1 MMTVAANGMKKPV
14 TIADGWSTAFADYKP
29 LPGVPD
35 EFIGADGAPKPQWL
49 QWMER
54 VSSRDI
60 DRSLAVAER
69 HIRDLGISYRVR
81 GEAKERT
88 WPLSG
93 LPLLIDEDE
102 WADISAS
109 IVQRASLFEALLA
122 DIYGEAFLVSDG
134 ILPAAVVAGSKEF
147 IRPMV
152 GVKPAGGR
160 WMHLYAADIGRGPD
174 GRWWVLND
182 RAQAPSGAGY
192 ALENRLAVSRAYPS
206 TYAQLNV
213 QRLAPFFRAFRNGL
227 TAMAE
232 RSQPR
237 ICLMTPGPYSA
248 TYFEQ
253 SYLAKYLGF
262 LLVEG
267 DDLVVHDGQVHV
279 RTIAGLK
286 RADVLWRRVDADFV
300 DPIEL
305 NGASRL
311 GVPRLLSAIRDGNTV
326 VANMPGTGFIESRA
340 LLAFMPTV
348 CRHLLG
354 EDLAMPNIATW
365 WCGQAS
371 ARAKVLND
379 LPHMSIA
386 GAFGDRVPGFD
397 GEQHVLPE
405 ALPAADAARLRAAIA
420 TRGVDY
426 VGQEIV
432 RLSTTPVWEE
442 GRLQPR
448 PFVLRVYAAAT
459 PDGWQVMPGGFCLI
473 SEKADARAVSM
484 GVGVKSADVWVLSE
498 KPVVLET
505 LLPSHEEVSIRRILG
520 NLPSRAADNLFWYGR
535 YLERTEAI
543 LRIVRCLCGRSVE
556 LDLMGADGV
565 EALRRLSRL
574 LVAWGATPA
583 DKGDNDFLGAA
594 VNALGS
600 EEHYGSAL
608 ANVRMAYGAAS
619 VIRERLSVDSFKLI
633 SSLDRQLSLPSRGKL
648 TGTAEVFEIADRALV
663 SLAAISGLAQENVN
677 RVAGWRFLDIGRRI
691 ERAIN
696 TCRFARNF
704 AGEKATADDLDVLLD
719 LIDSQITY
727 RSRYL
732 TGVALAPVRDMVL
745 LDPFNPRS
753 AGFQIEQIGRHLE
766 TLPTLNEDGLPE
778 EPKRIIDLVGGE
790 IGSASARDIDAST
803 ILAFEQKLM
812 KFADALAT
820 RYFLQRPDGL
830 RTKSASGL
838 A

>member
-1 MMTVAANGMKKPV
+1 MTVAANGMKKPV
-14 TIADGWSTAFADYKP
+14 TIADGWSDAFADYKP
-29 LPGVPD
+29 LAGVPD
-35 EFIGADGAPKPQWL
+35 EFIGADGAPKSQWL
-49 QWMER
+49 QWMQR

-69 HIRDLGISYRVR
+69 HVRDLGISYRVR

-93 LPLLIDEDE
+93 LPLLIDEAE

-109 IVQRASLFEALLA
+109 IVQRASLFEALLG
-122 DIYGEAFLVSDG
+122 DVYGEAFLVSDG

-147 IRPMV
+147 VRQMV
-152 GVKPAGGR
+152 GVKPPGGR

-182 RAQAPSGAGY
+182 RGQAPGGAGY

-206 TYAQLNV
+206 TYSQMNV

-237 ICLMTPGPYSA
+237 ICLMTPGPYSP

-286 RADVLWRRVDADFV
+286 RADVVWRRVDADFV

-305 NGASRL
+305 NGTSRL
-311 GVPRLLSAIRDGNTV
+311 GVPRLLSAIRDGTTV
-326 VANMPGTGFIESRA
+326 VANMPGAGFIETRA
-340 LLAFMPTV
+340 LLAFMPTI
-348 CRHLLG
+348 CRHLFG

-365 WCGQAS
+365 WCGQAD
-371 ARAKVLND
+371 ARAKVLSD
-379 LPHMSIA
+379 LPQMSIA
-386 GAFGDRVPGFD
+386 SAFGERVPGFD
-397 GEQHVLPE
+397 AEQNVLSEGMAP
-405 ALPAADAARLRAAIA
+405 ADAARLRALID

-473 SEKADARAVSM
+473 SDKADARAVSM
-484 GVGVKSADVWVLSE
+484 GEGVKSADVWVLSDE
-498 KPVVLET
+498 PVVLET
-505 LLPSHEEVSIRRILG
+505 LLPSQEDISIRRILG

-535 YLERTEAI
+535 YLERAEAV

-556 LDLMGADGV
+556 LDLMGADGL
-565 EALRRLSRL
+565 EALRRLYRL
-574 LVAWGATPA
+574 LIAWGATPA
-583 DKGDNDFLGAA
+583 DKGETDILGAA
-594 VNALGS
+594 INALSS
-600 EEHYGSAL
+600 EQHYGSAL
-608 ANVRMAYGAAS
+608 SNVRMAYGAAS
-619 VIRERLSVDSFKLI
+619 VIRERLSVDSVKLI
-633 SSLDRQLSLPSRGKL
+633 SALDRQLSAPGRGKL
-648 TGTAEVFEIADRALV
+648 TGSAEAFEIADRALV

-677 RVAGWRFLDIGRRI
+677 RVAGWRFLDMGRRI

-696 TCRFARNF
+696 SCRFARNF
-704 AGEKATADDLDVLLD
+704 AGEKATADDLDILLD

-753 AGFQIEQIGRHLE
+753 ASFQIEQIRNHLD
-766 TLPTLNEDGLPE
+766 TLPTLNQDGIPE
-778 EPKRIIDLVGGE
+778 EPKRIIELFGGE
-790 IGSASARDIDAST
+790 IASADARSVDTST
-803 ILAFEQKLM
+803 ILGFEQKLM
-812 KFADALAT
+812 KFADALAA
-820 RYFLQRPDGL
+820 RYFLQRPDEL
-830 RTKSASGL
+830 KTKSASGL

>member
-1 MMTVAANGMKKPV
+1 MTFAANGMKKPV
-14 TIADGWSTAFADYKP
+14 KVAEGWSAAFADYKP

-35 EFIGADGAPKPQWL
+35 EFIGADGAPKAQWL
-49 QWMER
+49 QWMDH
-54 VSSRDI
+54 VGARDI

-102 WADISAS
+102 WAEISAS
-109 IVQRASLFEALLA
+109 IVQRASLFEALLR
-122 DIYGEAFLVSDG
+122 DVYGEAFLVSDG
-134 ILPAAVVAGSKEF
+134 IIPAAVVAGSKEF
-147 IRPMV
+147 LRPMV
-152 GVKPAGGR
+152 GTQPPGGR

-192 ALENRLAVSRAYPS
+192 ALENRLAMSRAYPS
-206 TYAQLNV
+206 SYAQMNV
-213 QRLAPFFRAFRNGL
+213 QRLAPFFREFRNGL

-232 RSQPR
+232 RSHPR

-326 VANMPGTGFIESRA
+326 VANMPGAGFIESRA
-340 LLAFMPTV
+340 LLGFMPTV

-354 EDLAMPNIATW
+354 EELAMPNIATW

-371 ARAKVLND
+371 AREKVLND
-379 LPHMSIA
+379 LRHMSIA
-386 GAFGDRVPGFD
+386 GAFGERVPGF
-397 GEQHVLPE
+397 EAEPHVLPE
-405 ALPAADAARLRAAIA
+405 GLPAADVARLRAAIVS
-420 TRGVDY
+420 RGVDY

-432 RLSTTPVWEE
+432 RLSTTPVWEQ

-484 GVGVKSADVWVLSE
+484 GEGVKSADVWVLSE

-505 LLPSHEEVSIRRILG
+505 LLPTHDEVSIRRILG

-535 YLERTEAI
+535 YLERTEAV

-556 LDLMGADGV
+556 LDLMGADGL

-583 DKGDNDFLGAA
+583 DKGDVEFLGVA

-608 ANVRMAYGAAS
+608 SNVRMAYGAAS
-619 VIRERLSVDSFKLI
+619 VIRERLSIDSVKLI
-633 SSLDRQLSLPSRGKL
+633 STLDRQLSVPGRGKL
-648 TGTAEVFEIADRALV
+648 TGTAEAFELADRALV

-677 RVAGWRFLDIGRRI
+677 RVAGWRFLDMGRRI

-696 TCRFARNF
+696 ACRFARNF

-753 AGFQIEQIGRHLE
+753 ASFQIEQIRRHLD
-766 TLPTLNEDGLPE
+766 TLPTLNEDGIPE
-778 EPKRIIDLVGGE
+778 EPKRIIELVGGE
-790 IGSASARDIDAST
+790 IGSTAARDVDVNT
-803 ILAFEQKLM
+803 ILAFEQRLM
-812 KFADALAT
+812 RFAEALAA
-820 RYFLQRPDGL
+820 RYFLQRPDEL
-830 RTKSASGL
+830 KTKSVSGL

>member
-1 MMTVAANGMKKPV
+1 MAVAANDMNKPMA
-14 TIADGWSTAFADYKP
+14 IAEDWSAALADYKP

-35 EFIGADGAPKPQWL
+35 EFVGADGLPKAQWL
-49 QWMER
+49 QWMQR

-69 HIRDLGISYRVR
+69 HVRDLGISYRVR

-88 WPLSG
+88 WPLSA
-93 LPLLIDEDE
+93 LPLLINEEE

-109 IVQRASLFEALLA
+109 VIQRASLFEALLG
-122 DIYGEAFLVSDG
+122 DIYGNAFLVSDG

-152 GVKPAGGR
+152 GVKPPGGR

-206 TYAQLNV
+206 TYAKMNV

-237 ICLMTPGPYSA
+237 ICLMTPGPYSPS
-248 TYFEQ
+248 YFEQ

-286 RADVLWRRVDADFV
+286 RADVVWRRVDADFV
-300 DPIEL
+300 DPLEL

-311 GVPRLLSAIRDGNTV
+311 GVPRLLSAIRDGTTV

-340 LLAFMPTV
+340 LLAFMPTI

-365 WCGQAS
+365 WCGQAG
-371 ARAKVLND
+371 ARAQVLSD
-379 LPHMSIA
+379 LASMSIA
-386 GAFGDRVPGFD
+386 GAFSERVPGFN

-405 ALPAADAARLRAAIA
+405 GLPAAEVARLRGAIE

-432 RLSTTPVWEE
+432 HLSTTPVWEA

-459 PDGWQVMPGGFCLI
+459 PDGWQVMPGGFCLV
-473 SEKADARAVSM
+473 SDKTDARAVSM
-484 GVGVKSADVWVLSE
+484 GEGVKSADVWVLSNA
-498 KPVVLET
+498 PVVLET
-505 LLPSHEEVSIRRILG
+505 LLPSHEDVSIRRILG
-520 NLPSRAADNLFWYGR
+520 NIPSRAADNLFWYGR
-535 YLERTEAI
+535 YLERAEAV
-543 LRIVRCLCGRSVE
+543 LRIVRCLCGRSIE
-556 LDLMGADGV
+556 LDLMGADGL
-565 EALRRLSRL
+565 EALRRLNRL
-574 LVAWGATPA
+574 LVAWGAAPVGK
-583 DKGDNDFLGAA
+583 DESDFLGTAIH
-594 VNALGS
+594 ALGS
-600 EEHYGSAL
+600 EQYYGSAL
-608 ANVRMAYGAAS
+608 ANVRMAYSAAS

-633 SSLDRQLSLPSRGKL
+633 NTLDRQLSTPARGKL
-648 TGTAEVFEIADRALV
+648 AGTAEAFEIADRALV

-677 RVAGWRFLDIGRRI
+677 RVAGWRFLDMGRRI

-696 TCRFARNF
+696 SCRFARNF
-704 AGEKATADDLDVLLD
+704 AAETATADDLDVLLD

-732 TGVALAPVRDMVL
+732 TGVALAPVRDMTL
-745 LDPFNPRS
+745 LDPYNPRS
-753 AGFQIEQIGRHLE
+753 ASFQIEQIRHHLD
-766 TLPTLNEDGLPE
+766 TLPTLNEDGIPE
-778 EPKRIIDLVGGE
+778 EPKRIIELFGGE
-790 IGSASARDIDAST
+790 IASAAARDIDTST
-803 ILAFEQKLM
+803 ILGFEQKLM
-812 KFADALAT
+812 KFADALAA
-820 RYFLQRPDGL
+820 RYFLQRPDDL
-830 RTKSASGL
+830 KTKSASGL

>member
-1 MMTVAANGMKKPV
+1 M
-14 TIADGWSTAFADYKP
+14 TIADGWSAAFADYKP

-35 EFIGADGAPKPQWL
+35 EFIGADGEPKPQWL
-49 QWMER
+49 QWMQR
-54 VSSRDI
+54 VSARDI

-88 WPLSG
+88 WPLSR

-109 IVQRASLFEALLA
+109 IVQRASLFEALLR
-122 DIYGEAFLVSDG
+122 DVYGEAFLVADG
-134 ILPAAVVAGSKEF
+134 LLPAAVVAGSKEF
-147 IRPMV
+147 LRPMV
-152 GVKPAGGR
+152 GVKPPGGR

-192 ALENRLAVSRAYPS
+192 ALENRLAMSRAYPS
-206 TYAQLNV
+206 TYAQMNV

-237 ICLMTPGPYSA
+237 ICLMTPGPYSE

-253 SYLAKYLGF
+253 SYLANYLGF

-286 RADVLWRRVDADFV
+286 RADVMWRRVDADFV

-311 GVPRLLSAIRDGNTV
+311 GVPRLLVGDPRRQHRRRQHAGRGLHR
-326 VANMPGTGFIESRA
+326 VARA
-340 LLAFMPTV
+340 ARLHAGGLP
-348 CRHLLG
+348 
-354 EDLAMPNIATW
+354 
-365 WCGQAS
+365 AS
-371 ARAKVLND
+371 ARRRSCDAQHRD
-379 LPHMSIA
+379 LVVRTGRRARRRCWTTSRRCRSRAPSA
-386 GAFGDRVPGFD
+386 SGCRASRPSSTCCRRCC
-397 GEQHVLPE
+397 
-405 ALPAADAARLRAAIA
+405 LPADAQRLRAAIEA
-420 TRGVDY
+420 RGVDY

-432 RLSTTPVWEE
+432 RLSTTPVWEQ

-448 PFVLRVYAAAT
+448 PFVLRVFAAAT

-484 GVGVKSADVWVLSE
+484 GEGVKSADVWVLSE

-505 LLPSHEEVSIRRILG
+505 LLPAQEEVSIRRILG

-535 YLERTEAI
+535 YLERAEAV

-556 LDLMGADGV
+556 LDLMGADGL

-583 DKGDNDFLGAA
+583 DKGDADILQHRAA
-594 VNALGS
+594 MRSAPRT
-600 EEHYGSAL
+600 HYGSAL

-619 VIRERLSVDSFKLI
+619 GDPRAPVG
-633 SSLDRQLSLPSRGKL
+633 RQLQADRRPRPAAERAGDGKL
-648 TGTAEVFEIADRALV
+648 AGTAEAFEIADRALV

-753 AGFQIEQIGRHLE
+753 ASFQIEQIRGHLE
-766 TLPTLNEDGLPE
+766 TLPTLNEDGIPE
-778 EPKRIIDLVGGE
+778 EPKRIIELVGGE
-790 IGSASARDIDAST
+790 IASTAARDIDGST

-812 KFADALAT
+812 KFADALAS

-830 RTKSASGL
+830 KTKSVSGL

>member
-1 MMTVAANGMKKPV
+1 MTVAANGMKKPV
-14 TIADGWSTAFADYKP
+14 TIADGWSAAFADYKP

-35 EFIGADGAPKPQWL
+35 EFIGADGEPKPQWL
-49 QWMER
+49 QWMQR
-54 VSSRDI
+54 VSARDI

-81 GEAKERT
+81 GEEKERT

-93 LPLLIDEDE
+93 LPLLIDQDE

-109 IVQRASLFEALLA
+109 IVQRASLFEALLK
-122 DIYGEAFLVSDG
+122 DVYGEAYLVADG
-134 ILPAAVVAGSKEF
+134 VLPAAVVAGSKDF
-147 IRPMV
+147 LRPMV
-152 GVKPAGGR
+152 GVNPAGER

-192 ALENRLAVSRAYPS
+192 ALENRLAMSRAYPS
-206 TYAQLNV
+206 TYAQMNV

-227 TAMAE
+227 TAMAA

-248 TYFEQ
+248 TYSEQ

-365 WCGQAS
+365 WCGQAA
-371 ARAKVLND
+371 ARQKVLSE
-379 LPHMSIA
+379 LSQMSIA
-386 GAFGDRVPGFD
+386 GAFGERTPGFEA
-397 GEQHVLPE
+397 EQHVLPE
-405 ALPAADAARLRAAIA
+405 TLPPEQAQRLRAAIEA
-420 TRGVDY
+420 RGVDY

-432 RLSTTPVWEE
+432 RLSTTPVWED

-484 GVGVKSADVWVLSE
+484 GEGVQSADVCVLSE

-505 LLPSHEEVSIRRILG
+505 LLPSQEEISIRRILG

-535 YLERTEAI
+535 YLERAEAV
-543 LRIVRCLCGRSVE
+543 LRIVRCLCSRSVE
-556 LDLMGADGV
+556 LDLMGADGL

-583 DKGDNDFLGAA
+583 DKADADVRTTVRDALAA
-594 VNALGS
+594 
-600 EEHYGSAL
+600 EDQYGSAL

-619 VIRERLSVDSFKLI
+619 VIRERLSIDSVKLI
-633 SSLDRQLSLPSRGKL
+633 SGLDRQLSSPATRLA
-648 TGTAEVFEIADRALV
+648 GTAEAYEIADRALV

-704 AGEKATADDLDVLLD
+704 AGEKASADDLDVLLD

-753 AGFQIEQIGRHLE
+753 ASFQIEQIREHLD
-766 TLPTLNEDGLPE
+766 TLPTLNDDGIPE
-778 EPKRIIDLVGGE
+778 EPKRIIELIGGE
-790 IGSASARDIDAST
+790 IGSTSARDIDGSN
-803 ILAFEQKLM
+803 ILAFEQRLM
-812 KFADALAT
+812 KFADALAS
-820 RYFLQRPDGL
+820 RYFLQRPEGL
-830 RTKSASGL
+830 KTRSASGL

>member
-1 MMTVAANGMKKPV
+1 MTRAANEMKKAAI
-14 TIADGWSTAFADYKP
+14 IASGWSAACADYTP

-35 EFIGADGAPKPQWL
+35 EFIGADGAPKAAWL
-49 QWMER
+49 RWMEF
-54 VSSRDI
+54 VSKRDV

-81 GEAKERT
+81 GEAKERA
-88 WPLSG
+88 WPLSA

-102 WADISAS
+102 WAGITAS
-109 IVQRASLFEALLA
+109 IVQRASLLEALLA
-122 DIYGEAFLVSDG
+122 DIYGPAYLVADG

-147 IRPMV
+147 LRPMV
-152 GVKPAGGR
+152 GVTPAGGR
-160 WMHLYAADIGRGPD
+160 WMHIYAADIGRGPD
-174 GRWWVLND
+174 GQWWVLND

-192 ALENRLAVSRAYPS
+192 ALENRLAMSRAYPS
-206 TYAQLNV
+206 TYSQMNV

-227 TAMAE
+227 ASMAE

-237 ICLMTPGPYSA
+237 ICLMTPGPYSS

-267 DDLVVHDGQVHV
+267 DDLVVHDRQVHV

-300 DPIEL
+300 DPLEL

-326 VANMPGTGFIESRA
+326 VANMPGAGFIESRA
-340 LLAFMPTV
+340 LLGFMPSI

-354 EDLAMPNIATW
+354 EDLAIPNIATW
-365 WCGQAS
+365 WCGQRS
-371 ARAKVLND
+371 ARQEVLDD
-379 LPHMSIA
+379 LTRMSVA
-386 GAFGDRVPGFD
+386 GAFGESVPGFGAD
-397 GEQHVLPE
+397 QHVLPSE
-405 ALPAADAARLRAAIA
+405 LGSTELEHLREAIA
-420 TRGVDY
+420 SRGMDY

-432 RLSTTPVWEE
+432 RLSTTPVWDQ

-459 PDGWQVMPGGFCLI
+459 PDGWQVMPGGFCLV
-473 SEKADARAVSM
+473 SDKADARAVSM
-484 GVGVKSADVWVLSE
+484 GEGIKSADVWVLSAE
-498 KPVVLET
+498 PVAVET

-535 YLERTEAI
+535 YLERAEAV
-543 LRIVRCLCGRSVE
+543 LRIVRCLCARSIEV
-556 LDLMGADGV
+556 DRMRGDGM
-565 EALRRLSRL
+565 EALRRLSGL
-574 LVAWGATPA
+574 LIAWGTTAA
-583 DKGDNDFLGAA
+583 EKGDIARVA
-594 VNALGS
+594 VEAIGS
-600 EEHYGSAL
+600 DQHHGSAL
-608 ANVRMAYGAAS
+608 SNVRLAYGAAS
-619 VIRERLSVDSFKLI
+619 VIRERLSIDGFKL
-633 SSLDRQLSLPSRGKL
+633 LGTLENQLGLRDL
-648 TGTAEVFEIADRALV
+648 ATVADAFEVTDRALIT
-663 SLAAISGLAQENVN
+663 LAAISGLAQENVN
-677 RVAGWRFLDIGRRI
+677 RVAGWRFLDMGRRI

-696 TCRFARNF
+696 TCRFARSF
-704 AGEKATADDLDVLLD
+704 AGEKAIADDLDILLD

-732 TGVALAPVRDMVL
+732 SGVALVPVRDMAL

-753 AGFQIEQIGRHLE
+753 TSFQIEQIRRHLD

-778 EPKRIIDLVGGE
+778 EPKRIVELFGGE
-790 IGSASARDIDAST
+790 IASASASDIDVST
-803 ILAFEQKLM
+803 ILAFEQRML

-820 RYFLQRPDGL
+820 RYFLQRSDGL

>member
-1 MMTVAANGMKKPV
+1 MSVAANGIVKSGTV
-14 TIADGWSTAFADYKP
+14 ASGWSAACADYTP

-35 EFIGADGAPKPQWL
+35 EFIGADGRPKPQWL
-49 QWMER
+49 QWMQH
-54 VSSRDI
+54 VSAADI

-81 GEAKERT
+81 GEARERI

-93 LPLLIDEDE
+93 LPLLIDESE

-109 IVQRASLFEALLA
+109 IVQRASLLEALLK
-122 DIYGEAFLVSDG
+122 DVYGAASLVADG

-147 IRPMV
+147 LRPMV
-152 GVKPAGGR
+152 GVSPPGGR

-174 GRWWVLND
+174 GGWWVLND

-192 ALENRLAVSRAYPS
+192 ALENRLAMSRAYAS
-206 TYAQLNV
+206 TYTQMNV

-227 TAMAE
+227 TAMAA
-232 RSQPR
+232 RPQPR

-267 DDLVVHDGQVHV
+267 DDLVAHDGQVHV

-286 RADVLWRRVDADFV
+286 RADVLWRRVDADFI

-305 NGASRL
+305 NHASRL

-326 VANMPGTGFIESRA
+326 VANMPGAGFIESRA
-340 LLAFMPTV
+340 LLGFMPGL

-354 EDLAMPNIATW
+354 EELAMPNIATW
-365 WCGQAS
+365 WCGQAD
-371 ARAKVLND
+371 ARAKVLTD
-379 LPHMSIA
+379 FSQMSIA
-386 GAFGDRVPGFD
+386 GAFGERVPGFET
-397 GEQHVLPE
+397 EQHVLPE
-405 ALPAADAARLRAAIA
+405 MLAAADAQRLRAAIEA
-420 TRGVDY
+420 RGVDY

-432 RLSTTPVWEE
+432 RLSTTPVWEQ

-473 SEKADARAVSM
+473 SDKTDARAVSM
-484 GVGVKSADVWVLSE
+484 GEGVTSADVCVLSE

-505 LLPSHEEVSIRRILG
+505 LLPSQEEIGVRRILG

-535 YLERTEAI
+535 YLERAEAV
-543 LRIVRCLCGRSVE
+543 LRIVRCLCSRSVE
-556 LDLMGADGV
+556 LDLMGPDGL
-565 EALRRLSRL
+565 EALRQLSRL
-574 LVAWGATPA
+574 LVAWGAAPA
-583 DKGDNDFLGAA
+583 DKGDADLDST
-594 VNALGS
+594 VRDALGG
-600 EEHYGSAL
+600 EDYYGSAL
-608 ANVRMAYGAAS
+608 ANVRMAFSAAS

-633 SSLDRQLSLPSRGKL
+633 GRLDQQLSAPATRLAGP
-648 TGTAEVFEIADRALV
+648 AEAFEIADQALV

-677 RVAGWRFLDIGRRI
+677 RVAGWRFLDMGRRI

-696 TCRFARNF
+696 ACRLARSL
-704 AGEKATADDLDVLLD
+704 AAEKATADDLDVLLD

-727 RSRYL
+727 RARYL
-732 TGVALAPVRDMVL
+732 TGVALAPVRDMAL

-753 AGFQIEQIGRHLE
+753 ASFQIEQIRRHLD
-766 TLPTLNEDGLPE
+766 TLPTLNEDGIPE
-778 EPKRIIDLVGGE
+778 EPKRIIELVGGE
-790 IGSASARDIDAST
+790 IGSVTAGDIDAST
-803 ILAFEQKLM
+803 VLALEQKLM
-812 KFADALAT
+812 KFADALAS

-830 RTKSASGL
+830 KTKSVSGL

>member
-1 MMTVAANGMKKPV
+1 MTD
-14 TIADGWSTAFADYKP
+14 DGWSAAFADYKP

-35 EFIGADGAPKPQWL
+35 EFIGADGKPKPQWL
-49 QWMER
+49 RWMEH
-54 VSSRDI
+54 VAARDV
-60 DRSLAVAER
+60 DRSLNVAER

-93 LPLLIDEDE
+93 LPLLIEESD
-102 WADISAS
+102 WAEISAS
-109 IVQRASLFEALLA
+109 IVQRASLLEALLA
-122 DIYGEAFLVSDG
+122 DIYGPAYLVSDG
-134 ILPAAVVAGSKEF
+134 VIPAAVVAGSKEF
-147 IRPMV
+147 VRPMV
-152 GVKPAGGR
+152 GVTPPGGR

-192 ALENRLAVSRAYPS
+192 ALENRLALSSAYSS
-206 TYAQLNV
+206 TYKQMNV

-286 RADVLWRRVDADFV
+286 RADVLWRRVDADYV

-326 VANMPGTGFIESRA
+326 VANMPGAGFIESRA
-340 LLAFMPTV
+340 LLGFLPAIS
-348 CRHLLG
+348 RHLLG
-354 EDLAMPNIATW
+354 EELAMPNIATW
-365 WCGQAS
+365 WCGQGD
-371 ARAKVLND
+371 ARARVLSD
-379 LPHMSIA
+379 LTHMSIA
-386 GAFGDRVPGFD
+386 GAFGERVPGFD
-397 GEQHVLPE
+397 AEQHVLPSE
-405 ALPAADAARLRAAIA
+405 LSKAEQERLHAAIA
-420 TRGVDY
+420 ARGVDY
-426 VGQEIV
+426 VGQEIA
-432 RLSTTPVWEE
+432 RLSTTPVWEQ

-459 PDGWQVMPGGFCLI
+459 PDGWEVMPGGFCLI
-473 SEKADARAVSM
+473 SETADARAVAI
-484 GVGVKSADVWVLSE
+484 GEGVKSADVWVLSE

-505 LLPSHEEVSIRRILG
+505 LLPSEDEVNIRRILG

-535 YLERTEAI
+535 YLERAEAV
-543 LRIVRCLCGRSVE
+543 LRIVRCLCARSLE
-556 LDLMGADGV
+556 PDLMSGDGLD
-565 EALRRLSRL
+565 ALRRLSRL
-574 LVAWGATPA
+574 LIAWGAVPEGQRDDDLLA
-583 DKGDNDFLGAA
+583 IARS
-594 VNALGS
+594 ALGS
-600 EEHYGSAL
+600 EQDYGSAL
-608 ANVRMAYGAAS
+608 SNVRMAYAAGS

-633 SSLDRQLSLPSRGKL
+633 NSLDQLLSVRAGTL
-648 TGTAEVFEIADRALV
+648 TNSTEAFEVADEALV

-677 RVAGWRFLDIGRRI
+677 RVAGWRFLDMGRRI
-691 ERAIN
+691 ERAVN
-696 TCRFARNF
+696 ACRFARTF
-704 AGEKATADDLDVLLD
+704 AGDRASADDLDILLD

-753 AGFQIEQIGRHLE
+753 TSFQVEQIRKHLD
-766 TLPTLNEDGLPE
+766 TLPALNDDGIPE
-778 EPKRIIDLVGGE
+778 EPKRIIELFGGE
-790 IGSASARDIDAST
+790 IASAAARQVDVSL

-812 KFADALAT
+812 HFADAVAA
-820 RYFLQRPDGL
+820 RYFLQRPEGL
-830 RTKSASGL
+830 RSKSASGL

>member
-1 MMTVAANGMKKPV
+1 MTVAANGMKKPV
-14 TIADGWSTAFADYKP
+14 TNADGWSAAFADYKP

-35 EFIGADGAPKPQWL
+35 EFIGADGAPKAQWL
-49 QWMER
+49 QWMQR
-54 VSSRDI
+54 VPMRDI

-81 GEAKERT
+81 GEEKERT

-109 IVQRASLFEALLA
+109 IVQRASLFEALLR
-122 DIYGEAFLVSDG
+122 DVYGEAFLVSDG
-134 ILPAAVVAGSKEF
+134 VIPAAVVAGSKEF
-147 IRPMV
+147 LRPMV
-152 GVKPAGGR
+152 GARPPGGR

-192 ALENRLAVSRAYPS
+192 ALENRLAMSRAYPS
-206 TYAQLNV
+206 TYAQMNV
-213 QRLAPFFRAFRNGL
+213 QRLAPFFREFRNGL

-311 GVPRLLSAIRDGNTV
+311 GVPRLLSAIRDGTTV
-326 VANMPGTGFIESRA
+326 VANMPGAGFIESRA
-340 LLAFMPTV
+340 LLAFMPSV
-348 CRHLLG
+348 CQHLLG
-354 EDLAMPNIATW
+354 EELAMPNIATW

-371 ARAKVLND
+371 ARAQVLGD
-379 LPHMSIA
+379 LKKMSIA
-386 GAFGDRVPGFD
+386 GAFTERVPGF
-397 GEQHVLPE
+397 GAEQHLLPE
-405 ALPAADAARLRAAIA
+405 GLPAADAARLRAAIA
-420 TRGVDY
+420 ARGVDY

-432 RLSTTPVWEE
+432 GLSTTPVWEQ

-459 PDGWQVMPGGFCLI
+459 ADGWQVMPGGFCLI
-473 SEKADARAVSM
+473 SEKADARAVSI
-484 GVGVKSADVWVLSE
+484 GEGVKSADVWVLSE
-498 KPVVLET
+498 KPVVRET
-505 LLPSHEEVSIRRILG
+505 LLPADDEVSIRRILG

-535 YLERTEAI
+535 YLERAEAV

-556 LDLMGADGV
+556 LDLMGADGL

-583 DKGDNDFLGAA
+583 DKGEPDILNIA
-594 VNALGS
+594 VNALAS

-608 ANVRMAYGAAS
+608 ASVRLAYGAAS
-619 VIRERLSVDSFKLI
+619 VIRERLSVDSFKLLT
-633 SSLDRQLSLPSRGKL
+633 SLDRQLGTPARGKL
-648 TGTAEVFEIADRALV
+648 TTAEAFELADRALV

-753 AGFQIEQIGRHLE
+753 ASFQIEQIRRHLD
-766 TLPTLNEDGLPE
+766 TLPTLNEDGIPE
-778 EPKRIIDLVGGE
+778 EPKRIIELVGGE
-790 IGSASARDIDAST
+790 IGSTAAHDVDINT

-812 KFADALAT
+812 KFAEALAA
-820 RYFLQRPDGL
+820 RYFLQRPDEL
-830 RTKSASGL
+830 KIKSVSGL

>member
-1 MMTVAANGMKKPV
+1 MTFAANGMKKPG
-14 TIADGWSTAFADYKP
+14 TIADGWSAAFADYKP

-35 EFIGADGAPKPQWL
+35 EFIGADGAPKAQWL

-54 VSSRDI
+54 VPVRDI

-109 IVQRASLFEALLA
+109 IVQRASLFEALLR
-122 DIYGEAFLVSDG
+122 DVYGEAFLVSDG
-134 ILPAAVVAGSKEF
+134 VIPAAVVAGSKEF
-147 IRPMV
+147 LRPMV
-152 GVKPAGGR
+152 GARPPGGR

-192 ALENRLAVSRAYPS
+192 ALENRLAMSRAYPS
-206 TYAQLNV
+206 TYAQMNV
-213 QRLAPFFRAFRNGL
+213 QRLAPFFREFRNGL

-237 ICLMTPGPYSA
+237 ICLMTPGPYSV

-326 VANMPGTGFIESRA
+326 VANMPGAGFIESRA
-340 LLAFMPTV
+340 LLAFMPSV
-348 CRHLLG
+348 CKHLLG

-371 ARAKVLND
+371 ARGEVLSS
-379 LPHMSIA
+379 LKKMSIA
-386 GAFGDRVPGFD
+386 GAFTDRVPGFD
-397 GEQHVLPE
+397 GETQVLPE
-405 ALPAADAARLRAAIA
+405 ALPAAEVARLQEAISA
-420 TRGVDY
+420 RGVDY

-432 RLSTTPVWEE
+432 RLSTTPVWEQ

-459 PDGWQVMPGGFCLI
+459 ADGWHVMPGGFCLI

-484 GVGVKSADVWVLSE
+484 GEGVQSADVWVLSDH
-498 KPVVLET
+498 PVVVET
-505 LLPSHEEVSIRRILG
+505 LLPTHDEVSIRRILG

-535 YLERTEAI
+535 YLERAEAV

-556 LDLMGADGV
+556 TDLMGADGV
-565 EALRRLSRL
+565 EALRRLGRL

-583 DKGDNDFLGAA
+583 EKGEPDILT
-594 VNALGS
+594 VVINALSS

-608 ANVRMAYGAAS
+608 ASVRMAFGAAS
-619 VIRERLSVDSFKLI
+619 VIRERLSVDSFKLLN
-633 SSLDRQLSLPSRGKL
+633 SLDRQLGAPGRGKL
-648 TGTAEVFEIADRALV
+648 TTAEAFELADRALV

-677 RVAGWRFLDIGRRI
+677 RVAGWRFLDMGRRI
-691 ERAIN
+691 ERAVN

-704 AGEKATADDLDVLLD
+704 AGEKATADDLDVMLD

-732 TGVALAPVRDMVL
+732 TGVALAPVLDMAL

-753 AGFQIEQIGRHLE
+753 ASFQIEQIRRHLD
-766 TLPTLNEDGLPE
+766 TLPTLNEDGIPE
-778 EPKRIIDLVGGE
+778 EPKRIIELVGGE
-790 IGSASARDIDAST
+790 IGSTAARDVDVNA

-812 KFADALAT
+812 KFADALAA
-820 RYFLQRPDGL
+820 RYFLQRPDEL
-830 RTKSASGL
+830 KTKSVSGL

>member
-1 MMTVAANGMKKPV
+1 MTFQANGMKKSA
-14 TIADGWSTAFADYKP
+14 TIADGWSAAFADYKP

-35 EFIGADGAPKPQWL
+35 EFIGADGKPKAQWL
-49 QWMER
+49 RWMER

-109 IVQRASLFEALLA
+109 IVQRASLFEALLG
-122 DIYGEAFLVSDG
+122 DVYGDAFLVADG
-134 ILPAAVVAGSKEF
+134 ILPAAVVAGSKDF
-147 IRPMV
+147 LRPMV
-152 GVKPAGGR
+152 GVKPPGGR

-206 TYAQLNV
+206 TYAQMNV

-379 LPHMSIA
+379 LPQMSIA
-386 GAFGDRVPGFD
+386 GAFAERVPGFD
-397 GEQHVLPE
+397 AEQHVLPD
-405 ALPAADAARLRAAIA
+405 ALPAADGARLRSAIA
-420 TRGVDY
+420 ARGVDY

-484 GVGVKSADVWVLSE
+484 GEGVKSADVWVLSE

-535 YLERTEAI
+535 YLERAEAV

-556 LDLMGADGV
+556 LDLMGADGL
-565 EALRRLSRL
+565 EALRRLSRM

-583 DKGDNDFLGAA
+583 DKGDGDILGA
-594 VNALGS
+594 VINALSS

-608 ANVRMAYGAAS
+608 SNVRMAYGAAS
-619 VIRERLSVDSFKLI
+619 VIRERLSIDSVKLI
-633 SSLDRQLSLPSRGKL
+633 GGLDQQLSVPAGKL
-648 TGTAEVFEIADRALV
+648 TATAEAFEIADRALV

-696 TCRFARNF
+696 ACRFARNF

-753 AGFQIEQIGRHLE
+753 ASFQIEQIRRHLD

-778 EPKRIIDLVGGE
+778 EPKRIIELVGGE
-790 IGSASARDIDAST
+790 IASASARDIDGSS
-803 ILAFEQKLM
+803 ILALEQKLM

-830 RTKSASGL
+830 KTRSVSGL

>member
-1 MMTVAANGMKKPV
+1 MTIAANGMMRPV
-14 TIADGWSTAFADYKP
+14 TIADGWSAAFADYKP

-35 EFIGADGAPKPQWL
+35 EFIGADGKPKAQWL
-49 QWMER
+49 QWMQR
-54 VSSRDI
+54 VSAGDI
-60 DRSLAVAER
+60 DRSLAIAER

-102 WADISAS
+102 WAEISAG
-109 IVQRASLFEALLA
+109 IVQRASLFEALLK
-122 DIYGEAFLVSDG
+122 DVYGDAFLVSDRV
-134 ILPAAVVAGSKEF
+134 LPAAVVAGSEDF
-147 IRPMV
+147 LRQMV
-152 GVKPAGGR
+152 GVNPPGGR

-192 ALENRLAVSRAYPS
+192 ALENRLAMSRAYPS
-206 TYAQLNV
+206 TYAQMNV

-267 DDLVVHDGQVHV
+267 DDLVVHEGQVHV
-279 RTIAGLK
+279 RTIAGFK
-286 RADVLWRRVDADFV
+286 RADVLWRRVDADFI
-300 DPIEL
+300 DPVEL

-326 VANMPGTGFIESRA
+326 VANMPGAGFIESRA
-340 LLAFMPTV
+340 LLSFMPSV
-348 CRHLLG
+348 CQHLLG

-365 WCGQAS
+365 WCGQPS
-371 ARAKVLND
+371 ARDKVLQD
-379 LPHMSIA
+379 LPLMSIA
-386 GAFGDRVPGFD
+386 SAFGDRVPGFD
-397 GEQHVLPE
+397 PEQHLLPE
-405 ALPAADAARLRAAIA
+405 TLPTKDVQRLRAAIEA
-420 TRGVDY
+420 RGVDY

-432 RLSTTPVWEE
+432 RLSTTPVWQA

-484 GVGVKSADVWVLSE
+484 GEGVKSADVCVLSDQ
-498 KPVVLET
+498 PVVLET
-505 LLPSHEEVSIRRILG
+505 LLPSQEEISIRRILG

-535 YLERTEAI
+535 YLERAEAV
-543 LRIVRCLCGRSVE
+543 LRIVRCLCGRSIE
-556 LDLMGADGV
+556 LDLMGADAL

-583 DKGDNDFLGAA
+583 EKGDPEIRTAVRDALGA
-594 VNALGS
+594 
-600 EEHYGSAL
+600 EDHYGSAL

-633 SSLDRQLSLPSRGKL
+633 DSLDRQLNAPATKL
-648 TGTAEVFEIADRALV
+648 AGAAEGYEIADRALV
-663 SLAAISGLAQENVN
+663 ALAAISGLAQENVN

-753 AGFQIEQIGRHLE
+753 ASFQIDQIRRHLD
-766 TLPTLNEDGLPE
+766 TLPTLNEDGIPE
-778 EPKRIIDLVGGE
+778 EPRRIIELVGGE

-803 ILAFEQKLM
+803 ILAFEQRLM
-812 KFADALAT
+812 KFAEALAA
-820 RYFLQRPDGL
+820 RYFLQRPEGL
-830 RTKSASGL
+830 TTKSASGL

>member
-1 MMTVAANGMKKPV
+1 MTFAASGMSRSA
-14 TIADGWSTAFADYKP
+14 TIADGWSAAFADYKP

-35 EFIGADGAPKPQWL
+35 EFIGADGSPKAPWL
-49 QWMER
+49 RWMEF
-54 VSSRDI
+54 VAAQDV
-60 DRSLAVAER
+60 DRSLSVAER

-81 GEAKERT
+81 GEAKERA

-93 LPLLIDEDE
+93 LPLLIEESD
-102 WADISAS
+102 WAEISAS
-109 IVQRASLFEALLA
+109 IVQRASLLEALLA
-122 DIYGEAFLVSDG
+122 DIYGPAYLVSDG
-134 ILPAAVVAGSKEF
+134 VLPAAVVAGSKEF
-147 IRPMV
+147 LRPMV
-152 GVKPAGGR
+152 GVTPPGGR

-192 ALENRLAVSRAYPS
+192 ALENRLAISSAYSS
-206 TYAQLNV
+206 TYTEMNV

-227 TAMAE
+227 TATAE

-305 NGASRL
+305 NGGSRL

-340 LLAFMPTV
+340 LLGFMPAISK
-348 CRHLLG
+348 HLLG

-365 WCGQAS
+365 WCGQAD
-371 ARAKVLND
+371 ARARVLKD
-379 LPHMSIA
+379 LPRMAVA
-386 GAFGDRVPGFD
+386 GAFSERVPGF
-397 GEQHVLPE
+397 EAEPHVLPGE
-405 ALPAADAARLRAAIA
+405 MSAADAARLHAAIA
-420 TRGVDY
+420 ARGVDY
-426 VGQEIV
+426 VGQEVV
-432 RLSTTPVWEE
+432 RLSTTPVWEQ

-459 PDGWQVMPGGFCLI
+459 PDGWHVMPGGFCLI
-473 SEKADARAVSM
+473 SETADARAVAI
-484 GVGVKSADVWVLSE
+484 GEGVKSADVWVLSD
-498 KPVVLET
+498 KPAVLET
-505 LLPSHEEVSIRRILG
+505 LLPSEDEVSIRRILG

-535 YLERTEAI
+535 YLERTEAV
-543 LRIVRCLCGRSVE
+543 LRIVRCLCARSGE
-556 LDLMGADGV
+556 LDLMGRDGL
-565 EALRRLSRL
+565 EALRRLGRL
-574 LVAWGATPA
+574 LVAWGAAPA
-583 DKGDNDFLGAA
+583 ERGDDSLLATAIGA
-594 VNALGS
+594 LCS
-600 EEHYGSAL
+600 EENYGSAL
-608 ANVRMAYGAAS
+608 SNVRMAYGAGS

-633 SSLDRQLSLPSRGKL
+633 SSLDRQLSVRAGDLATS
-648 TGTAEVFEIADRALV
+648 AEAFEVADQALV

-677 RVAGWRFLDIGRRI
+677 RVAGWRFLDMGRRI

-696 TCRFARNF
+696 ACRFARSF
-704 AGEKATADDLDVLLD
+704 AGDKATADDLDVLLD

-753 AGFQIEQIGRHLE
+753 TSFQVEQIRGHLD
-766 TLPTLNEDGLPE
+766 TLPALNDDGIPE
-778 EPKRIIDLVGGE
+778 EPKRIIELFGGE
-790 IGSASARDIDAST
+790 IASTSAREVDVSL

-812 KFADALAT
+812 RFADAVAA
-820 RYFLQRPDGL
+820 RYFLQRPEGL
-830 RTKSASGL
+830 KPKSASGL

>member
-1 MMTVAANGMKKPV
+1 MTVAANGMKKPV
-14 TIADGWSTAFADYKP
+14 TIADGWSAAFADYEP

-49 QWMER
+49 QWMQR
-54 VSSRDI
+54 VSARDI

-81 GEAKERT
+81 GEEKERA

-93 LPLLIDEDE
+93 LPLLIDQDE

-109 IVQRASLFEALLA
+109 IVQRASLFEAVLK
-122 DIYGEAFLVSDG
+122 DIYGDAFLVADG
-134 ILPAAVVAGSKEF
+134 VLPAAVVAGSKDF
-147 IRPMV
+147 LRPMV
-152 GVKPAGGR
+152 GVNPAGGR

-192 ALENRLAVSRAYPS
+192 ALENRLAMSRAYPS
-206 TYAQLNV
+206 TYAQMNV

-227 TAMAE
+227 TAMAA

-248 TYFEQ
+248 TYSEQ

-267 DDLVVHDGQVHV
+267 DDLVAHDGQVHV

-365 WCGQAS
+365 WCGQPD
-371 ARAKVLND
+371 ARQKVLSE
-379 LPHMSIA
+379 LSQMSIA
-386 GAFGDRVPGFD
+386 GAFGERVPGFEA
-397 GEQHVLPE
+397 EQHVLPE
-405 ALPAADAARLRAAIA
+405 TLPPEQAQRLRAAVEA
-420 TRGVDY
+420 RGVDY

-484 GVGVKSADVWVLSE
+484 GEGVQSADVCVLSE

-505 LLPSHEEVSIRRILG
+505 LLPSQEEISIRRILG

-535 YLERTEAI
+535 YLERAEAV
-543 LRIVRCLCGRSVE
+543 LRIIRCLCGRSVE
-556 LDLMGADGV
+556 LDLMGADGL

-583 DKGDNDFLGAA
+583 EKADAA
-594 VNALGS
+594 DVRTTVRDALAA
-600 EEHYGSAL
+600 EDQYGSAL

-619 VIRERLSVDSFKLI
+619 VIRERLSIDSVKLI
-633 SSLDRQLSLPSRGKL
+633 SSLDQQLSSPATKL
-648 TGTAEVFEIADRALV
+648 AGTAEAFEIADRALV

-704 AGEKATADDLDVLLD
+704 GGEKASADDLDVLLD

-753 AGFQIEQIGRHLE
+753 ASFQIEQIREHLD
-766 TLPTLNEDGLPE
+766 TLPTLNDDGIPE
-778 EPKRIIDLVGGE
+778 EPKRIIELIGGE
-790 IGSASARDIDAST
+790 IGSTSARDIDGST
-803 ILAFEQKLM
+803 ILAFEQRLM
-812 KFADALAT
+812 KFADALAS
-820 RYFLQRPDGL
+820 RYFLQRPEGL
-830 RTKSASGL
+830 KTKSASGL

>member
-1 MMTVAANGMKKPV
+1 MTFAAGGNTRSV
-14 TIADGWSTAFADYKP
+14 TIDDGWSASFADYKP

-35 EFIGADGAPKPQWL
+35 EFIGADGKPKPQWL
-49 QWMER
+49 RWMEH
-54 VSSRDI
+54 VAARDV
-60 DRSLAVAER
+60 DRSLSVAER

-88 WPLSG
+88 WPLSA
-93 LPLLIDEDE
+93 LPLLIEDRD
-102 WADISAS
+102 WAEISAS
-109 IVQRASLFEALLA
+109 IVQRASLLEALLA
-122 DIYGEAFLVSDG
+122 DIYGPAYLVSDG
-134 ILPAAVVAGSKEF
+134 VLPAAVVAGSKEF
-147 IRPMV
+147 VRPMV
-152 GVKPAGGR
+152 GVTPPGGR

-192 ALENRLAVSRAYPS
+192 ALENRLALSSAYSS
-206 TYAQLNV
+206 TYKQMNV

-286 RADVLWRRVDADFV
+286 RADVLWRRVDADYV

-326 VANMPGTGFIESRA
+326 VANMPGTGFVESRA
-340 LLAFMPTV
+340 LLGFLPAIS
-348 CRHLLG
+348 RHLLG

-365 WCGQAS
+365 WCGQS
-371 ARAKVLND
+371 DARARVLND

-386 GAFGDRVPGFD
+386 GAFSERVPGFEA
-397 GEQHVLPE
+397 EQHVLPGD
-405 ALPAADAARLRAAIA
+405 LPGNDRERLRAAIA
-420 TRGVDY
+420 ARGIDY

-432 RLSTTPVWEE
+432 RLSTTPVWEQ
-442 GRLQPR
+442 GQLKPR

-459 PDGWQVMPGGFCLI
+459 PDGWEVMLGGFCLI
-473 SEKADARAVSM
+473 SETADARAVAI
-484 GVGVKSADVWVLSE
+484 GEGVKSADVWVLSE

-505 LLPSHEEVSIRRILG
+505 LLPSEDEVNIRRILG

-535 YLERTEAI
+535 YLERAEAV
-543 LRIVRCLCGRSVE
+543 LRVVRCLCARSLE
-556 LDLMGADGV
+556 PDLMSGDGLD
-565 EALRRLSRL
+565 ALRRLSRL
-574 LVAWGATPA
+574 LIAWGAVPEGQRDDDLLA
-583 DKGDNDFLGAA
+583 I
-594 VNALGS
+594 VRSALGS
-600 EEHYGSAL
+600 ERDYGSAL
-608 ANVRMAYGAAS
+608 SNVRMSYGAGS

-633 SSLDRQLSLPSRGKL
+633 NNLDQLLSVRASSLTNS
-648 TGTAEVFEIADRALV
+648 TEAFEVADEALV

-677 RVAGWRFLDIGRRI
+677 RVAGWRFLDMGRRI
-691 ERAIN
+691 ERAVN
-696 TCRFARNF
+696 TCRFARTF
-704 AGEKATADDLDVLLD
+704 AGDKASADDLDILLD

-753 AGFQIEQIGRHLE
+753 TAFQVEQIRKHLD
-766 TLPTLNEDGLPE
+766 TLPALNDDGIPE
-778 EPKRIIDLVGGE
+778 EPKRIIELFGGE
-790 IGSASARDIDAST
+790 IAST
-803 ILAFEQKLM
+803 AARQVDVSLILAFEQKLM
-812 KFADALAT
+812 HFADAVAA
-820 RYFLQRPDGL
+820 RYFLQRPEGL
-830 RTKSASGL
+830 RSKSASGL

>member
-1 MMTVAANGMKKPV
+1 MTSAASGTRKPV
-14 TIADGWSTAFADYKP
+14 TIAGDWSAACADYRP

-35 EFIGADGAPKPQWL
+35 EFIGADGAPKAQWL
-49 QWMER
+49 HWMER

-81 GEAKERT
+81 GEAKERA
-88 WPLSG
+88 WPLSA
-93 LPLLIDEDE
+93 LPLLIGEDE
-102 WADISAS
+102 WADISEG
-109 IVQRASLFEALLA
+109 IVQRASLLEALLA
-122 DIYGEAFLVSDG
+122 DVYGGGFLVTDG

-152 GVKPAGGR
+152 GVTPPGGR
-160 WMHLYAADIGRGPD
+160 WMHLYAADIARGPD

-182 RAQAPSGAGY
+182 RAQAPSGSGY

-206 TYAQLNV
+206 SYAQMNV

-227 TAMAE
+227 TAMAG

-300 DPIEL
+300 DPLEL
-305 NGASRL
+305 NSASRL
-311 GVPRLLSAIRDGNTV
+311 GVPRLLSAIRDGSTV
-326 VANMPGTGFIESRA
+326 VANMPGAGFVESRA

-365 WCGQAS
+365 WCGQAG
-371 ARAKVLND
+371 ARAEVLD
-379 LPHMSIA
+379 GLSRMSVA
-386 GAFGDRVPGFD
+386 GAFTERVPGFET
-397 GEQHVLPE
+397 EQHVLPE
-405 ALPAADAARLRAAIA
+405 TLSAEEAARLRAMIQA
-420 TRGVDY
+420 RGVDY

-448 PFVLRVYAAAT
+448 PFVLRVYAATT
-459 PDGWQVMPGGFCLI
+459 PDGWRVMPGGFCLI

-484 GVGVKSADVWVLSE
+484 GEGVKSADVWVLSE

-505 LLPSHEEVSIRRILG
+505 LLPSHEEVSVRRILG

-535 YLERTEAI
+535 YLERAEAV

-556 LDLMGADGV
+556 PDLMGADGL
-565 EALRRLSRL
+565 EALRRLSRQ
-574 LVAWGATPA
+574 LVAWGAAPA
-583 DKGDNDFLGAA
+583 SQGDDDFLGAA
-594 VNALGS
+594 ASALGS
-600 EEHYGSAL
+600 EELYGSAL
-608 ANVRMAYGAAS
+608 ANVRMAYGAGS

-633 SSLDRQLSLPSRGKL
+633 GGLDEELSLPGPTSA
-648 TGTAEVFEIADRALV
+648 AEAFDIADRALV

-677 RVAGWRFLDIGRRI
+677 RVAGWRFLDMGRRI

-704 AGEKATADDLDVLLD
+704 AGETATADDLDVLLD

-745 LDPFNPRS
+745 LDPYNPRS
-753 AGFQIEQIGRHLE
+753 AGFQIAQIRRHLD
-766 TLPTLNEDGLPE
+766 TLPTLNEDGIPE
-778 EPKRIIDLVGGE
+778 EPKRIIELFGGE
-790 IGSASARDIDAST
+790 IASVAARDIDVSM
-803 ILAFEQKLM
+803 ILGFEQKLM
-812 KFADALAT
+812 RFADALAA

-830 RTKSASGL
+830 KTKSVSGL

>member
-1 MMTVAANGMKKPV
+1 MTFAANGMKKRV
-14 TIADGWSTAFADYKP
+14 TVADDWSAAFADYVP

-35 EFIGADGAPKPQWL
+35 EFIGVDGAPKAQWL

-54 VSSRDI
+54 VPARNI
-60 DRSLAVAER
+60 DRSLALAER

-81 GEAKERT
+81 GEAQERT

-93 LPLLIDEDE
+93 LPLLIDEGE
-102 WADISAS
+102 WAEISKS
-109 IVQRASLFEALLA
+109 IVQRASLFEALLK
-122 DIYGEAFLVSDG
+122 DVYGDASLVSKG
-134 ILPAAVVAGSKEF
+134 ILPAAVVAGAGEF
-147 IRPMV
+147 LRPMV
-152 GVKPAGGR
+152 GVKPPGGR

-192 ALENRLAVSRAYPS
+192 ALENRLVMSHAYPS
-206 TYAQLNV
+206 TYAQMNV

-227 TAMAE
+227 TAMAA
-232 RSQPR
+232 RAQPR
-237 ICLMTPGPYSA
+237 ICLMTPGAHSA

-267 DDLVVHDGQVHV
+267 DDLIVHDGQVHV

-311 GVPRLLSAIRDGNTV
+311 GVPRLLSAIRDGNTI
-326 VANMPGTGFIESRA
+326 VANMPGAGFVEQRA
-340 LLAFMPTV
+340 LLAFMPTI

-354 EDLAMPNIATW
+354 EDLSMPNIATW
-365 WCGQAS
+365 WCGQPD
-371 ARAKVLND
+371 ARANVLND
-379 LPHMSIA
+379 LPQMSIA
-386 GAFGDRVPGFD
+386 AAFGEQVPGF
-397 GEQHVLPE
+397 GAEQHILPE
-405 ALPAADAARLRAAIA
+405 ALPPAEAARLRAAIDA
-420 TRGVDY
+420 RGVDY

-432 RLSTTPVWEE
+432 RLSTTPVWED

-459 PDGWQVMPGGFCLI
+459 PDGWQVMPGGFCLV
-473 SEKADARAVSM
+473 SDKADARAVSM
-484 GVGVKSADVWVLSE
+484 GEGVKSADVWVLSE
-498 KPVVLET
+498 KPAVLET
-505 LLPSHEEVSIRRILG
+505 LLPSQDEVSIRRVLG

-535 YLERTEAI
+535 YLERAEAV
-543 LRIVRCLCGRSVE
+543 LRIVRCLCSRSVE
-556 LDLMGADGV
+556 LDLMGADGL
-565 EALRRLSRL
+565 EALKRLSRQL
-574 LVAWGATPA
+574 MAWGAA
-583 DKGDNDFLGAA
+583 AAGKGEGDFLGVATD
-594 VNALGS
+594 ALGS

-608 ANVRMAYGAAS
+608 SNVRTAYGSAS

-633 SSLDRQLSLPSRGKL
+633 VSLERQLNLR
-648 TGTAEVFEIADRALV
+648 TGDLATTTEAFEIADRALV

-677 RVAGWRFLDIGRRI
+677 RVAGWRFLDMGRRV

-696 TCRFARNF
+696 ACRFARNF
-704 AGEKATADDLDVLLD
+704 AGETASADDLDVLLD

-732 TGVALAPVRDMVL
+732 GGVALAPVRDMAL
-745 LDPFNPRS
+745 LDHFNPRS
-753 AGFQIEQIGRHLE
+753 ASFQIEQIRRHLE

-778 EPKRIIDLVGGE
+778 EPKRIIELIAGE
-790 IGSASARDIDAST
+790 IGSIAARDTDVSA

-812 KFADALAT
+812 RFADALAA
-820 RYFLQRPDGL
+820 RYFLQRPDEL
-830 RTKSASGL
+830 QTKSVSGL

>member
-1 MMTVAANGMKKPV
+1 MTATAKGMTKPV
-14 TIADGWSTAFADYKP
+14 TIADGWAAAFADYKP

-35 EFIGADGAPKPQWL
+35 EFIGPDGAPMAHWL
-49 QWMER
+49 QWMAR
-54 VSSRDI
+54 VPAHDV

-81 GEAKERT
+81 GEAKERA

-93 LPLLIDEDE
+93 LPLLIGEAE
-102 WADISAS
+102 WAKISTS
-109 IVQRASLFEALLA
+109 IIQRASLLEALLA
-122 DIYGEAFLVSDG
+122 DIYGQASLVSDG
-134 ILPAAVVAGSKEF
+134 ILPAAVIAGSKDF
-147 IRPMV
+147 LRPMA
-152 GVKPAGGR
+152 GVKPPGGR

-206 TYAQLNV
+206 TYAQMNV
-213 QRLAPFFRAFRNGL
+213 QRLAPFFRAFRSGL
-227 TAMAE
+227 TAMAA
-232 RSQPR
+232 RPQPR

-267 DDLVVHDGQVHV
+267 DDLVVHDGEVHV

-286 RADVLWRRVDADFV
+286 RADVLWRRVDADFI

-311 GVPRLLSAIRDGNTV
+311 GVPRLLSTIRDGKTV
-326 VANMPGTGFIESRA
+326 VANMPGTGVIESRA
-340 LLAFMPTV
+340 LLAFMPSI
-348 CRHLLG
+348 CRRLLG

-365 WCGQAS
+365 WCGQ
-371 ARAKVLND
+371 RNERERVLGD
-379 LPHMSIA
+379 LPRMSIA
-386 GAFGDRVPGFD
+386 GAFSEPVPGFGTD
-397 GEQHVLPE
+397 QPILPE
-405 ALPAADAARLRAAIA
+405 ALPVDGMQRLRSEIE
-420 TRGVDY
+420 TRGVDF

-432 RLSTTPVWEE
+432 HLSTTPVWEE

-459 PDGWQVMPGGFCLI
+459 ADGWQVMPGGFCLV

-484 GVGVKSADVWVLSE
+484 GEGVKSADVWVLSE
-498 KPVVLET
+498 RPVVVET
-505 LLPSHEEVSIRRILG
+505 LLPSQDDVAVRRILG

-535 YLERTEAI
+535 YLERAEAV
-543 LRIVRCLCGRSVE
+543 LRIVRCLCSRSVE
-556 LDLMGADGV
+556 LDLMGADGI
-565 EALRRLSRL
+565 EALKRLSRL
-574 LVAWGATPA
+574 LVAWGAASPDT
-583 DKGDNDFLGAA
+583 GESDFRGVAID
-594 VNALGS
+594 ALGS
-600 EEHYGSAL
+600 EALYGSAF

-633 SSLDRQLSLPSRGKL
+633 GSLDQHLRMRSGEPAS
-648 TGTAEVFEIADRALV
+648 TAEAFEIADHALV

-677 RVAGWRFLDIGRRI
+677 RVAGWRFLDMGRRV
-691 ERAIN
+691 ERAVD
-696 TCRFARNF
+696 TCRFARSF
-704 AGEKATADDLDVLLD
+704 AGEGASADDLDVLLD

-753 AGFQIEQIGRHLE
+753 VSFQIEQIRRHLE
-766 TLPTLNEDGLPE
+766 TMPILNEDGLPE
-778 EPKRIIDLVGGE
+778 EPKRIIGLVAGE
-790 IGSASARDIDAST
+790 VGSMSAREVDVSS

-812 KFADALAT
+812 RFADALAT
-820 RYFLQRPDGL
+820 RYFLPRPEAL
-830 RTKSASGL
+830 RVKSVSGL